1 MNKPLYIRDLLKRIN
16 KTMVALYT
24 EELKKYGLTI
34 PQFMVIREIRE
45 EPKTIGQISKA
56 VDLSYSTISGIIDR
70 LEREKL
76 VERVRDEKD
85 RRVVWIRKTEDVAEI
100 FAKVDLIAGEI
111 YQRSIV
117 GFTEEELNGIIQSLE
132 LLVTKIEEKEKA
144 EEKR

>member
-16 KTMVALYT
+16 KTMVDLFRD
-24 EELKKYGLTI
+24 ELKKYGVTI
-34 PQFMVIREIRE
+34 PQLMVISQIKD

-56 VDLSYSTISGIIDR
+56 VQLSYSTVSGIIDR

-85 RRVVWIRKTEDVAEI
+85 RRVVWIRKTENVAGLL
-100 FAKVDLIAGEI
+100 AKVDLISGEW
-111 YQRSIV
+111 YQRSV
-117 GFTEEELNGIIQSLE
+117 DGFTDVELDGIIQSLE
-132 LLVTKIEEKEKA
+132 LLVTKMEEKEKA

>member
-117 GFTEEELNGIIQSLE
+117 GFTDEELNGIIQSLE